1 MNKLESKL
9 KDLNQMLIDDGYN
22 GSNIVIQTLE
32 EIREEAINYTRC
44 CEELKDKKKL
54 NYEEWKFNPT
64 RTFNYLQ
71 RTADKISCD

>member
-32 EIREEAINYTRC
+32 EIREEAINYTHC
-44 CEELKDKKKL
+44 CTELPNKQK
-54 NYEEWKFNPT
+54 
-64 RTFNYLQ
+64 
-71 RTADKISCD
+71 SCINGIDSDTCRHNNVCDYC

>member
-22 GSNIVIQTLE
+22 GSNIVIRTLE

-44 CEELKDKKKL
+44 CTELCEVCNGDQVFETEDG
-54 NYEEWKFNPT
+54 Y
-64 RTFNYLQ
+64 
-71 RTADKISCD
+71 TADCPRCN

>member
-32 EIREEAINYTRC
+32 EIREEAINYTHC
-44 CEELKDKKKL
+44 CPELKAFKDEFIEAWEDGSGGDSDLYRKAKSL
-54 NYEEWKFNPT
+54 
-64 RTFNYLQ
+64 
-71 RTADKISCD
+71 